1 MKIRL
6 SSSIALLIA
15 TLATPGAVLAL
26 PTAQESPQTAPP
38 AEEATKPAAGGAETG
53 AAAVPAPAVAP
64 AVPPAAGGAANG
76 ALHRGN
82 GPAGGR
88 KDGGKDELVGL
99 QFREQ
104 EIKSLID
111 TISLWTGKVVIP
123 KQTAL
128 APIKITIVSDKL
140 MRKSEALNLIFQAFR
155 LNGLGVV
162 ETEEMI
168 LIDNLTE
175 LNQLQ
180 PAKVLGPDVEINAL
194 PENGNIVIKVFRIK
208 NTKASQV
215 YERLQDSLP
224 SYASLQVDNNSN
236 QIILEGDIALAK
248 RLQRLIDLLDVTA
261 YVDVRTKTIKLA
273 YQDAQT
279 IAGIITDL
287 FSARAPTGGASTPR
301 AGGAAGGQQQGQQ
314 RGRPGQQQGSGELVG
329 TSEQLVVTVLPA
341 TNSMTIRAEP
351 NIMKEI
357 EALISV
363 LDAPRSNDE
372 QPIFRTYELK
382 YTDPLKVQA
391 VLQSLLEGGA
401 SGGGARRTGQA
412 GRGAAAGGVQ
422 RIGGLGGG
430 SGSESGAD
438 VAIANIFKIE
448 AYPDSNRLIVV
459 SKTPDNFLWL
469 DEMVAQIDQPLQAG
483 MPRNI
488 ALKHASAVEVAE
500 ILNALL
506 AQTGASASI
515 RAPQE
520 GLSGIDF
527 RSAGGASASSS
538 QNGVSNNNAFA
549 SGNTNTGGG
558 QQAGQIQFPWQGGR
572 AGGDTETEVS
582 ALVGKS
588 RVVPN
593 AGQNSLLILAPQ
605 EIQESLAQ
613 IVSDLD
619 KPGRQ
624 VMINV
629 ILAEVQLGDELQ
641 FGIKWGK
648 GVQPTNPNNAI
659 VVTGDSGAIFKGT
672 KNDIFPPDLTT
683 SALAFNI
690 DANVV
695 LQALAE
701 QTTVRIL
708 QQPRVFTSDNKEA
721 KFFQGQDVPF
731 QNSNVTDLNTGGGVN
746 ATFEQIPVGIGL
758 NVRPRITKD
767 RNVAMQIEVLLSN
780 VNLTQVG
787 VGNNPV
793 IDRRQTNTTITV
805 KNGQTIVLS
814 GIRKET
820 ENKIKTKVPFL
831 GDVPVLDWVF
841 ASTDNTKSTTE
852 LVVFVTP
859 VVVDNP
865 DENDR
870 NYNAGERDRL
880 RELVKPLNEM
890 SAKEVGRAK
899 MLIGD
904 GSPDPINPAN
914 PLNPIQFQQGPDSS
928 QPPAPVKLAP
938 TAPAN
943 PKAPAPGGSTAA
955 PPKAGTVAAGPA
967 KTAPT
972 AAGSPAAPA
981 GTPAPAPG
989 SAPAAS
995 STE

>member
-1 MKIRL
+1 MQAPK
-6 SSSIALLIA
+6 A
-15 TLATPGAVLAL
+15 TAPATRVVPPGGS
-26 PTAQESPQTAPP
+26 ESPGGDRKVHDMT
-38 AEEATKPAAGGAETG
+38 EE
-53 AAAVPAPAVAP
+53 
-64 AVPPAAGGAANG
+64 
-76 ALHRGN
+76 
-82 GPAGGR
+82 
-88 KDGGKDELVGL
+88 VGL
-99 QFREQ
+99 QFRDQ
-104 EIKSLID
+104 EIKTLID

-128 APIKITIVSDKL
+128 APVKITIVSDKK
-140 MRKSEALNLIFQAFR
+140 MPKSEALNLIFQAFR
-155 LNGLGVV
+155 LNGLAVV
-162 ETEEMI
+162 ETEHMI

-175 LNQLQ
+175 LNTLQ
-180 PAKVLGPDVEINAL
+180 PAKVLGPEVDIGAM
-194 PENGNIVIKVFRIK
+194 PENGSIVIKVFRIK

-224 SYASLQVDNNSN
+224 PYASLQVDNNSN
-236 QIILEGDIALAK
+236 QIIMEGDIALAK
-248 RLQRLIDLLDVTA
+248 RLQRLIELLDVTA

-279 IAGIITDL
+279 ISTIITDL
-287 FSARAPTGGASTPR
+287 FSARAPSGGASTPR
-301 AGGAAGGQQQGQQ
+301 AGGAAPGQNQGQRNRPGGQG
-314 RGRPGQQQGSGELVG
+314 GAGQGSELVG

-351 NIMKEI
+351 IIMKEI
-357 EALISV
+357 ESLIAV
-363 LDAPRSNDE
+363 LDAPRSGPDDK
-372 QPIFRTYELK
+372 IFRLYNLK
-382 YTDPLKVQA
+382 YTDPLKVQT

-401 SGGGARRTGQA
+401 SGGGGARRTGGQQQ
-412 GRGAAAGGVQ
+412 RGGVQ
-422 RIGGLGGG
+422 RVGGLGGG
-430 SGSESGAD
+430 GGESGAD

-459 SKTPDNFLWL
+459 SKTPDNFRWL
-469 DEMVAQIDQPLQAG
+469 DELVQQIDQPLQAG
-483 MPRNI
+483 MPKNI
-488 ALKHASAVEVAE
+488 PLKHASAVELAE

-506 AQTGASASI
+506 AQSGTSATIRAPETGLTGIDVANAGGGGTTGQNGASA
-515 RAPQE
+515 
-520 GLSGIDF
+520 
-527 RSAGGASASSS
+527 GASAFNSGSGGA
-538 QNGVSNNNAFA
+538 NGQAA
-549 SGNTNTGGG
+549 
-558 QQAGQIQFPWQGGR
+558 AGQIQFPWQSSR

-593 AGQNSLLILAPQ
+593 SGQNSLLILAPT

-613 IVSDLD
+613 IIADLD

-629 ILAEVQLGDELQ
+629 ILAEVQLGDEMQ
-641 FGIKWGK
+641 FGVKWGK
-648 GVQPTNPNNAI
+648 GVQPTNPNNA
-659 VVTGDSGAIFKGT
+659 VVITPLTAGQLFKGT
-672 KNDIFPPDLTT
+672 KEDIFPPDLTT
-683 SALAFNI
+683 SSLAFAV

-780 VNLTQVG
+780 INVTQVG

-820 ENKIKTKVPFL
+820 ENKIKTKVPLL
-831 GDVPVLDWVF
+831 GDVPILDWVF

-865 DENDR
+865 DENDT
-870 NYNAGERDRL
+870 NFNAGERGRL
-880 RELVKPLNEM
+880 RELAKPLNENT
-890 SAKEVGRAK
+890 AKQVSDHA

-904 GSPDPINPAN
+904 SPVVETPDDPLKPINIKQGEPEPAAPAAPKPGN
-914 PLNPIQFQQGPDSS
+914 SS
-928 QPPAPVKLAP
+928 AAPAP
-938 TAPAN
+938 TAPA
-943 PKAPAPGGSTAA
+943 APPTGTAAARPTPAAAPSAASGAASGKTAAVPTAA
-955 PPKAGTVAAGPA
+955 PTKAVGTPAGR
-967 KTAPT
+967 TA
-972 AAGSPAAPA
+972 AAPA
-981 GTPAPAPG
+981 GAPAGTAAGTPT
-989 SAPAAS
+989 APATAPAS
-995 STE
+995 VPASAAPPVPAVH